1 MAKPA
6 AQRRGFP
13 VVLTL
18 FTLLAFVVLVGL
30 GAWQVQRLKWKED
43 LLARIA
49 ELQSAP
55 ARKVGDVLQA
65 RSRGEDVDFTRV
77 GVRCTGLQA
86 APYLQL
92 YGLKDGA
99 AGVRL
104 VSACQL
110 PDGPYGSILI
120 DRGFISDEV
129 ADRPAI
135 EASRTVI
142 EVVGI
147 LRSPD
152 RASFVTPPNE
162 VGANRWYSRD
172 VTAMARALEASRPA
186 PVFLMAETST
196 NPSFR
201 PLQPAPVPAD
211 IPNRHLEYAGTWFGL
226 AGALLA
232 VYAAM
237 LFRRLRGQAKAG

>member
-1 MAKPA
+1 MAEPSA
-6 AQRRGFP
+6 RRRGFP

-18 FTLLAFVVLVGL
+18 FTLVAFVILVGL
-30 GAWQVQRLKWKED
+30 GTWQVQRLKWKED

-49 ELQSAP
+49 ALQTAP
-55 ARKVGDVLQA
+55 ARDITDVLKA
-65 RSRGEDVDFTRV
+65 HAAGEDVDFTRV
-77 GVRCTGLQA
+77 WVRCTGLEA
-86 APYLQL
+86 ASFLQL

-104 VSACQL
+104 VSACRL
-110 PDGPYGSILI
+110 AGAPYGTILI
-120 DRGFISDEV
+120 DRGFISDDVME
-129 ADRPAI
+129 RPPTG
-135 EASRTVI
+135 SSQTVI

-162 VGANRWYSRD
+162 IAANRWYSRD
-172 VTAMARALEASRPA
+172 VSAMARALDAPRPA
-186 PVFLMAETST
+186 PLFLMAETST
-196 NPSFR
+196 NPAFR
-201 PLQPAPVPAD
+201 ALQPAPVPAE

-237 LFRRLRGQAKAG
+237 LFRRMRGQAKAG